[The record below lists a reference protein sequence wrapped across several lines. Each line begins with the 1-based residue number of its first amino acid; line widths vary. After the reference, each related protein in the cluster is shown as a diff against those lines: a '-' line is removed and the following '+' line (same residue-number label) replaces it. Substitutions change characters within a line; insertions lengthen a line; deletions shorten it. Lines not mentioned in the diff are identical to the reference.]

1 MPGRKK
7 DYDVSR
13 TVVINASREEVFNFV
28 RKLRNQ
34 PHWNPWFRRDPEAI
48 KKYKGEDG
56 KLGSSFYWKGNSK
69 AGEGIQRIVKAK
81 FGRVLETRILFIK
94 PIKVHALTYIGV
106 KELEEEKTKMVWGV
120 RGHLAFPLTIIS
132 LLYPPEKNSGEQ
144 PGKRTQ
150 ESQAYPGGEQ
160 PVILSF
166 LKNLIFFIAIA
177 DRIKDLEVV
186 RRFHEI
192 L

>member
-1 MPGRKK
+1 
-7 DYDVSR
+7 
-13 TVVINASREEVFNFV
+13 
-28 RKLRNQ
+28 
-34 PHWNPWFRRDPEAI
+34 
-48 KKYKGEDG
+48 
-56 KLGSSFYWKGNSK
+56 
-69 AGEGIQRIVKAK
+69 
-81 FGRVLETRILFIK
+81 
-94 PIKVHALTYIGV
+94 
-106 KELEEEKTKMVWGV
+106 MVWGV